1 MSFSR
6 FMLQNG
12 ISGSLHSSIF
22 SFLRNLHT
30 AIQGGCTSLP
40 SQCRICFMPSEI
52 NWDHLVKVVSSGF
65 FYCKVTLPP
74 PPFAVNKY
82 LARGGGIW
90 DYANIL
96 IFLKFLFIYL
106 YFVFLGPHTR
116 HMEVPRLGLS
126 GSCSCLPTPQP
137 QTLQIWAVSATYT
150 TADGSARSLTHW
162 VRPGSNLCPH
172 GY

>member
-1 MSFSR
+1 MEAHTHTHTHIYIYIHHIVFIHSAVDGHLDCFRVFAIVNNASVNITAHVSFQLMSFSR
-6 FMLQNG
+6 FILQNG

-74 PPFAVNKY
+74 PAFAVNKY
-82 LARGGGIW
+82 LAKGGGI
-90 DYANIL
+90 
-96 IFLKFLFIYL
+96 
-106 YFVFLGPHTR
+106 
-116 HMEVPRLGLS
+116 
-126 GSCSCLPTPQP
+126 
-137 QTLQIWAVSATYT
+137 
-150 TADGSARSLTHW
+150 
-162 VRPGSNLCPH
+162 
-172 GY
+172 